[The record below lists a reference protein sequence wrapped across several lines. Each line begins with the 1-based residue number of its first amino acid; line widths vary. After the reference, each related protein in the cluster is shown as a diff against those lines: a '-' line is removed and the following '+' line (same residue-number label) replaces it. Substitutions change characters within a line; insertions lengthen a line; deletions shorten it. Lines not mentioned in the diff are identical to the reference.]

1 MSSTTGM
8 TEEAKPTVKKKLE
21 PATKEQVVAYLKRHP
36 EFLLE
41 NPSLVEVLKAPKK
54 TELGAGVV
62 DLQHYMVG
70 GLQKELQTLRG
81 KYDDIVDYCR
91 DNLSTQSQVHHAI
104 LSLIRARDLEQLL
117 QVITVDLVSLF
128 DVDVVRL
135 AMETDGAVHY
145 ETSYPDAHYSGIS
158 FIETGTVDDVMG
170 AEGDILLAED
180 TEANMPHAFDDIFSD
195 CVSLVKSCAM
205 LRLHLETVNKQV
217 LLCFGV
223 RHKGRFHQNQGVD
236 LLAFLAEIVELRLDT
251 CLSEMDPEA
260 LM

>member
-1 MSSTTGM
+1 MSSTGM
-8 TEEAKPTVKKKLE
+8 TEEVKPAAKKKLE
-21 PATKEQVVAYLKRHP
+21 PASKEQVLAYLKRHP
-36 EFLLE
+36 EFLIE
-41 NPSLVEVLKAPKK
+41 NPDLVEVLKAPK
-54 TELGAGVV
+54 TERGSGVA

-70 GLQKELQTLRG
+70 GLQKELQVLRG

-91 DNLSTQSQVHHAI
+91 DNMSTQSQVHQAI
-104 LSLIRARDLEQLL
+104 LGLIRARDLEQLL

-135 AMETDGAVHY
+135 AMETDGAALY

-158 FIETGTVDDVMG
+158 FIETGTVDVVMG
-170 AEGDILLAED
+170 EDSDILLNGD
-180 TEANMPHAFDDIFSD
+180 TEKSEPIAFEEIFSD

-223 RHKGRFHQNQGVD
+223 RHKGRFHANQGVD

-251 CLSEMDPEA
+251 CLAEMDPEA
-260 LM
+260 LA